1 MAHVTRRRAPR
12 LLIGALVSLAACGPP
27 QRRAAGTPR
36 CLDCHAVHH
45 AETGSCVSCHR
56 GDPGATRPAL
66 AHRGLLDGALAAHA
80 WPQGEVVTRGR
91 ALIELAACRRCH
103 AIGGEGQKVAV
114 ALDRVAWSRE
124 PAALRASIREP
135 VDNMPD
141 FGFAAR
147 ETDSVIAALLSLAP
161 PAAAA
166 DPSYRVWFTAE
177 AEREPGAFEQHCGGC
192 HRLLTADGPHGVS
205 AAGPNLSGLFSPFHP
220 KTAANDRAWT
230 PEALRRWLDNPRAVR
245 PATPMPRPK
254 LEAREIDEIL
264 DTLGAPAPTGG

>member
-1 MAHVTRRRAPR
+1 MARVIR
-12 LLIGALVSLAACGPP
+12 LPMSLLLGVVLTLVACGTP

-45 AETGSCVSCHR
+45 ADAGSCVSCHR
-56 GDPGATRPAL
+56 GDAGATRPAL
-66 AHRGLLDGALAAHA
+66 AHRGLLDGTLAAHV

-91 ALIELAACRRCH
+91 ALIALAACRRCH
-103 AIGGEGQKVAV
+103 TIDGQGQTVAV

-141 FGFAAR
+141 FGFAPR
-147 ETDSVIAALLSLAP
+147 EADTVIAALLSLAP
-161 PAAAA
+161 PATA
-166 DPSYRVWFTAE
+166 DPSYRVWFTAD
-177 AEREPGAFEQHCGGC
+177 AEGEPGAFEKHCGGC
-192 HRLLTADGPHGVS
+192 HRLLTADGPLGVS

-230 PEALRRWLDNPRAVR
+230 PEELRRWLDNPRAVR
-245 PATPMPRPK
+245 PATPMPRPS
-254 LEAREIDEIL
+254 LQAAEVDEIL
-264 DTLGAPAPTGG
+264 TTLGAPTPTRR